1 MHVSDGILPVEMS
14 IAGYVLALGAAVLT
28 SRKLETEEVPRMGL
42 LAAATFVASLVNVPV
57 AGVSVH
63 FGLFGL
69 VGLLLGVRA
78 VPVIFAVLILQTF
91 LFQHG
96 GFLSLGVNVVNM
108 ASGGLV
114 AAAIGRYLPGPL
126 GLRAALGGFIGIYLP
141 ALLLLGEFQIAGYG
155 RSILLLAGVYAIV
168 GVLEGAFTAMVIA
181 FIYRTKPALLIHLRA
196 ARIRIPEPLSA
207 RNAVPAKE
215 GR

>member
-1 MHVSDGILPVEMS
+1 MHVSDGILPVDLS
-14 IAGYVLALGAAVLT
+14 VAGYVLALGAAALS

-42 LAAATFVASLVNVPV
+42 IAAATFVASLVNVPV

-69 VGLLLGVRA
+69 AGLLLGVRV

-108 ASGGLV
+108 ASGGLA
-114 AAAIGRYLPGPL
+114 AAAIGRFAPGPL
-126 GLRAALGGFIGIYLP
+126 GLRAACAGFVGIFLP
-141 ALLLLGEFQIAGYG
+141 VLLLLGEFQIAGYG
-155 RSILLLAGVYAIV
+155 RSILLLAGVYAMI
-168 GVLEGAFTAMVIA
+168 GVLEGAFTTMVLA
-181 FIYRTKPALLIHLRA
+181 FLSRARPALLEQLRLSRPA
-196 ARIRIPEPLSA
+196 DPLETTATAGKGS
-207 RNAVPAKE
+207 
-215 GR
+215 